1 MRDYASYYT
10 NAFKRRQIRNV
21 MHAFRA
27 DSLGNGWK
35 SPSKPGFALHPPA
48 RLPLHPPASLQEQLS
63 PLRFELCNSGV
74 SSGKKMLPADTNKDV
89 QLQGED
95 GGPARAGPAPLYYRC
110 IIGTHSRQ
118 FRVTCRLTE
127 NPHGAKPSS
136 ADVKLRSA
144 GLHFLHLLLIPL
156 Q

>member
-1 MRDYASYYT
+1 MRDCASYYT

-35 SPSKPGFALHPPA
+35 SPSKPGFALQPPA

-63 PLRFELCNSGV
+63 PLPFELCNSGV

-95 GGPARAGPAPLYYRC
+95 GGPARPGPALPGPAR
-110 IIGTHSRQ
+110 
-118 FRVTCRLTE
+118 
-127 NPHGAKPSS
+127 PSL
-136 ADVKLRSA
+136 ARLRSTTDA
-144 GLHFLHLLLIPL
+144 
-156 Q
+156 